1 MILLQSAQTGRSV
14 KVLENYFIQIF
25 QLNNMTVNEQKRSK
39 SKSHKPLETPHTHI
53 HTHTHT
59 SHSLPLTKATD
70 QSQTFQLIAH
80 IPTVPEKGNHG
91 ENCFTPNCLS
101 LYIMI
106 ILPLYQ
112 WYI

>member
-1 MILLQSAQTGRSV
+1 
-14 KVLENYFIQIF
+14 
-25 QLNNMTVNEQKRSK
+25 MTVNEQKRSK
-39 SKSHKPLETPHTHI
+39 SKSHKPRETPHK
-53 HTHTHT
+53 HTFL
-59 SHSLPLTKATD
+59 SLPSTKATD

-80 IPTVPEKGNHG
+80 ISTVPEKGNHG